1 MADNTEWDKDYHE
14 ITGKWRPKSVQKDI
28 EELEKKYYNFYLEL
42 LRENEEYIKAQFQK
56 MSGRLELAETYLL
69 ENVIAIGFQELVR
82 SIFFRNTD
90 YDVYMLPTSSDTSFE
105 SSDAIIQIDIKTIKS
120 GDIYG
125 DDGMRIIPHPNQS
138 TYPGVNEQNSKPF
151 VPALKTQIDNKIYVT
166 FFVRLVWEWVDETK
180 KHSSGIKI
188 SEFTL
193 DSIPNG
199 ELEPIYGNLIIGA
212 KTYMY
217 PTGTAKEDKIKNKA
231 NSPHSIIDA
240 ARFTMEPNKT
250 NPRLTTGWTRRTT
263 IFGW

>member
-1 MADNTEWDKDYHE
+1 MLLDSLWNPIKQILVLLQVGQDGLQFLVGSKEMSE
-14 ITGKWRPKSVQKDI
+14 EELVEI

-138 TYPGVNEQNSKPF
+138 SYPGINEQNSKPF
-151 VPALKTQIDNKIYVT
+151 RPALKTQIENKIY
-166 FFVRLVWEWVDETK
+166 
-180 KHSSGIKI
+180 
-188 SEFTL
+188 
-193 DSIPNG
+193 
-199 ELEPIYGNLIIGA
+199 
-212 KTYMY
+212 
-217 PTGTAKEDKIKNKA
+217 
-231 NSPHSIIDA
+231 
-240 ARFTMEPNKT
+240 
-250 NPRLTTGWTRRTT
+250 LT
-263 IFGW
+263 

>member
-1 MADNTEWDKDYHE
+1 MLKKEEQVK
-14 ITGKWRPKSVQKDI
+14 I

-42 LRENEEYIKAQFQK
+42 LREKEEYIKAKFQK
-56 MSGRLELAETYLL
+56 MNGRLELAETYLL
-69 ENVIAIGFQELVR
+69 ENVIAIGFQELIR

-105 SSDAIIQIDIKTIKS
+105 SPDAIIQIDIKTIKS

-151 VPALKTQIDNKIYVT
+151 VPALKTQIDNKTYVT

-217 PTGTAKEDKIKNKA
+217 PPGTAKEDKIKNKA

-250 NPRLTTGWTRRTT
+250 NPVLTTGWTRRTT

>member
-1 MADNTEWDKDYHE
+1 
-14 ITGKWRPKSVQKDI
+14 
-28 EELEKKYYNFYLEL
+28 L
-42 LRENEEYIKAQFQK
+42 
-56 MSGRLELAETYLL
+56 
-69 ENVIAIGFQELVR
+69 
-82 SIFFRNTD
+82 
-90 YDVYMLPTSSDTSFE
+90 
-105 SSDAIIQIDIKTIKS
+105 
-120 GDIYG
+120 
-125 DDGMRIIPHPNQS
+125 
-138 TYPGVNEQNSKPF
+138 
-151 VPALKTQIDNKIYVT
+151 T
-166 FFVRLVWEWVDETK
+166 FFVRLIWEWVDETK
-180 KHSSGIKI
+180 KYQKGIKI

-217 PTGTAKEDKIKNKA
+217 PPGTAKEDKIKNKA